1 MKQEV
6 ESVIN
11 KLKELIAECAQI
23 PSDKSVKSIIFD
35 DKIGI
40 NIDYKY
46 SSGISIPE
54 RLSIDFEWLDDKK
67 TLTEQ
72 IRLQREKRNAQREEL
87 SLLSQDKNVQRYR
100 ELTNSNFINLSTY
113 I

>member
-1 MKQEV
+1 MKQEINDL
-6 ESVIN
+6 IN
-11 KLKELIAECAQI
+11 KISTLFIECAQI
-23 PSDKSVKSIIFD
+23 PSDKKIKSILFD
-35 DKIGI
+35 DKIQI

-46 SSGISIPE
+46 SAGISIPE
-54 RLSIDFEWLDDKK
+54 KLSIDFEWLDDKK
-67 TLTEQ
+67 ILAEQ
-72 IRLQREKRNAQREEL
+72 IRIQREKRNVEREEL